1 MLISRDLPRPASARL
16 NGEVVERLA
25 SILGWRIALHPKLL
39 NLVWRAFLFPS
50 DTISFK
56 AKAKLVNVLRRKL
69 EKKSAR
75 LRRLLS
81 YESSGPQLTTI
92 VDPLIQSA
100 SPYSVRSVQE
110 LFIELLFSPLT
121 ATKDDRFE
129 DARHW
134 ILWQTQFVLGPTDA
148 GDDKRCLEVAWSNLR
163 LLALSLQTVKSNNEG
178 QDANASNHESG
189 AATTPGWTVVCSLS
203 AIERVVKD
211 GGLQDDKEG
220 VRGLVQSLWVLWRR
234 ETEHALSFSMMH
246 AFTKP
251 GPISEAYIS
260 GGSHLPRAEVP
271 TSVLCAVASSF
282 LRLAAQV
289 EDVRLHRAVLRHVE
303 RIIVEPAQLAG
314 HTVSN
319 DALQAVAVR
328 ACVGGAVLGDKFTL
342 EAETHPSQ
350 WTWTSV
356 LEPMYA
362 ERLLPDFRDREEN
375 VNWSNA
381 VANRA
386 LLELTNY
393 TIEGAYSLYIT
404 ARDVGV
410 DLAEST
416 ILALGRAFNS
426 VGNHDLSL
434 VCIRDERLSST
445 SAQQL
450 FDATMR
456 DIVRSRGGFLD
467 LHLVRSLIG
476 VMVDTR
482 PDGTVLKLSKR
493 QYVEGLVNLCIR
505 SRHVEEAAQ
514 VVRLLHRQAAD
525 SDEHGGSIL
534 LRPKFVQR
542 LVRSL
547 LSNRRYRLLAQML
560 TDSSEMTGTPSSD
573 QRSADA
579 LRTEILKHTELRFVR
594 RLISTMPGNTPGLSR
609 SRINKR
615 LLRQSIPFSRY
626 DWPTLSRFVR
636 FRPKLALE
644 DKRIVSLQLSSALNS
659 LRQRESGV
667 DEQTLE
673 RIASILVRLGR
684 SSAALKILDIYSKK
698 TKDGKPSIST
708 RAGNIILGASLLP
721 KRNRRNLR
729 QFEHAA
735 RRLQRLIQERGFV
748 PDRITLNI
756 LMKSLLRWENL
767 TPADTLRELF
777 DKLVKSGFA
786 TLSAPVGFFDS
797 AKPPSS
803 EEAGA
808 PRGPPSSAED
818 MLSIKTAV
826 INQRD
831 QTRTPHRLNIR
842 LSPFIAH
849 SKRASFDLHIRP
861 LYKMFVKAFYARGDK
876 DAARGALESLRLL
889 QAQAMKERVRQSF
902 AENGKMQR
910 SRKNADI
917 DSQEASGSS

>member
-1 MLISRDLPRPASARL
+1 MTFSRDLQRPASARL

-25 SILGWRIALHPKLL
+25 SILGWRIALHPMLL

-50 DTISFK
+50 DLISTK

-69 EKKSAR
+69 EKESAR
-75 LRRLLS
+75 LRRHLNN
-81 YESSGPQLTTI
+81 ESSGPQHTTI
-92 VDPLIQSA
+92 VNPSVRSA
-100 SPYSVRSVQE
+100 SPYSVGSVQE

-121 ATKDDRFE
+121 ATKTDQFE

-178 QDANASNHESG
+178 QDANASNRESG

-211 GGLQDDKEG
+211 GGLQADKEG

-271 TSVLCAVASSF
+271 TSILCAVASSF

-303 RIIVEPAQLAG
+303 RIVVEPAQLAG

-328 ACVGGAVLGDKFTL
+328 ACVGGAVLGNKFTL

-356 LEPMYA
+356 FEPMYA

-386 LLELTNY
+386 LLELTDY
-393 TIEGAYSLYIT
+393 SIEGAYSLYTT

-467 LHLVRSLIG
+467 LHLIRSLIG

-482 PDGTVLKLSKR
+482 PDGTMLKLSKR

-514 VVRLLHRQAAD
+514 VVQLLQRQTTND
-525 SDEHGGSIL
+525 NGHGSAL

-560 TDSSEMTGTPSSD
+560 TDSSETTGTSSSD
-573 QRSADA
+573 KRSADA
-579 LRTEILKHTELRFVR
+579 LRTEMLKHPELRFVR
-594 RLISTMPGNTPGLSR
+594 RLISTTPGKAPDFSR
-609 SRINKR
+609 ARVNKR

-644 DKRIVSLQLSSALNS
+644 DKRVISLQLSSAIKS
-659 LRQRESGV
+659 LRHRESGV

-673 RIASILVRLGR
+673 RIASILVRIGR
-684 SSAALKILDIYSKK
+684 NSAALKILDIYSKK
-698 TKDGKPSIST
+698 TKEGKPSIST

-735 RRLQRLIQERGFV
+735 RRLQKLIQERGFV

-786 TLSAPVGFFDS
+786 KLSAPVGFFDS
-797 AKPPSS
+797 VSKPPSS
-803 EEAGA
+803 EEEGA
-808 PRGPPSSAED
+808 PRGLPSSAED
-818 MLSIKTAV
+818 VLSIKTAV

-831 QTRTPHRLNIR
+831 GTRTPHRLNIR
-842 LSPFIAH
+842 LSPFAAH

-876 DAARGALESLRLL
+876 DAARGVLESLRLL
-889 QAQAMKERVRQSF
+889 QAQAMKEGVRQSF

-910 SRKNADI
+910 LRKHADR
-917 DSQEASGSS
+917 DGQEASGSS